1 MNAEYICV
9 DSFRR
14 LKIVDISRIK
24 VNPDG
29 PEACPSGRV
38 DFKVVV
44 SIIRDIIVHHQKDD
58 EY

>member
-1 MNAEYICV
+1 M
-9 DSFRR
+9 
-14 LKIVDISRIK
+14 DISRIK

-44 SIIRDIIVHHQKDD
+44 SIIRDIIVLHQKDD